1 MIIQP
6 SHSSDLTAASR
17 TEALNSLSSDGVDLL
32 VIGGGVTGAG
42 IALDAASRGLRTA
55 VVEMQDWSAGTS
67 SRSSRLVHGG
77 LRYLYQLDVELVAE
91 ALRERGRL
99 LDVIAPHLVQPQ
111 PFLWPLRTP
120 VIERAYSAVG
130 VGLYDLISRTR
141 GGQLPIQQHLSK
153 RAALELFP
161 DVRRDQLVG
170 AIRFFDAA
178 VDDARLVIALIR
190 TAVAH
195 GALAAAHTE
204 VVELVRHGGAVIGA
218 RLRDRLDGTEREV
231 RAAHVISA
239 TGVWTEQVERRA
251 GANPSEAL
259 EVLAS
264 KGIHLVFERDRI
276 SGEVGLFLRTE
287 KSVLFI
293 IPSPTHWI
301 IGTTDTPWEGDP
313 DEPVATSED
322 IDYVL
327 EHANAVLSSELT
339 RDDIVG
345 VYAGLRPLVQPV
357 SAQSSAKI
365 SREHLIAPVAEGMSA
380 IAGGKLTTYRQMA
393 EDAVD
398 FALAERAAETPCV
411 TADLP
416 LVGAAPWSVVSNLAT
431 RLGRDLGW
439 TPHRAEHLGRRYGT
453 EVARIAELI
462 EQHPDLAAPLTAA
475 PEYLRAEV
483 VFAVRAEGAL
493 TLADVLRHR
502 IRLAHEE
509 RDSGRAAAEEIADLV
524 GAELG
529 WDDHQRREQLE
540 TWDEWVHRH
549 DRSYQL

>member
-1 MIIQP
+1 M
-6 SHSSDLTAASR
+6 T
-17 TEALNSLSSDGVDLL
+17 SDGVDLL

-42 IALDAASRGLRTA
+42 IALDAATRGLRTA
-55 VVEMQDWSAGTS
+55 VVDMQDWSAGTS

-141 GGQLPIQQHLSK
+141 GGQLPVQQHLSK
-153 RAALELFP
+153 RAALRLFP
-161 DVRRDQLVG
+161 DVRPGHLVG

-178 VDDARLVIALIR
+178 VDDARLVIGLIR
-190 TAVAH
+190 TAVGH

-204 VVELVRHGGAVIGA
+204 VVDLLRHDGAVIGA
-218 RLRDRLDGTEREV
+218 RLRDSLDGTEREV

-239 TGVWTEQVERRA
+239 TGVWTEEVERRA

-264 KGIHLVFERDRI
+264 KGIHLVFDRSRI
-276 SGEVGLFLRTE
+276 RGEVGLFLRTE

-293 IPSPTHWI
+293 IPTRTHWI
-301 IGTTDTPWEGDP
+301 IGTTDTPWEED
-313 DEPVATSED
+313 DLVEPVATSTD
-322 IDYVL
+322 IGYILD
-327 EHANAVLSSELT
+327 HANAVLSSNLT

-357 SAQSSAKI
+357 SARSSAKI
-365 SREHLIAPVAEGMSA
+365 SREHLIAPVTEGMSA

-393 EDAVD
+393 ADAVD
-398 FALAERAAETPCV
+398 FVLGDRADQQPCV

-416 LVGAAPWSVVSNLAT
+416 LVGAAPWSVVANLAE
-431 RLGRDLGW
+431 RLGRGLGW
-439 TPHRAEHLGRRYGT
+439 TPERAEHLGRRYGT
-453 EVARIAELI
+453 EIARIVDLI
-462 EQHPDLAAPLTAA
+462 EDDPHLGEPLTEA
-475 PEYLRAEV
+475 PDYLRAEV
-483 VFAVRAEGAL
+483 VFAVRSEGAL

-502 IRLAHEE
+502 VRLAHEE
-509 RDSGRAAAEEIADLV
+509 RDSGRAAADEVAELI

-529 WDDHQRREQLE
+529 WDDDRRRAEI
-540 TWDEWVHRH
+540 TAWAEWVRAEHAARRIST
-549 DRSYQL
+549 DADAVRWRYGM